1 MSTVTLYPPLAQIER
16 RLFAVPDDLLLR
28 LAKDDPSVPE
38 QLRKAALADQ
48 EILQQIA
55 ALREAS
61 AEAWPIDAE
70 TVTDVVEP
78 PAFIKLLIEHKVAAN
93 RADFGAFPESGQLV
107 QLPQAPTPP
116 GMGSDLQFATPL
128 VVLLATQ
135 NTNTKVWHGWLVSQ
149 EVQYASYWD
158 FLLQPEDEPF
168 DPVCGLVQI
177 WNPVQLY
184 LSGDVKAKAIG
195 RLSPARMQ
203 AVNALA
209 LEYVLDDSVLPRPRP
224 GFIAQRSVGDGLA
237 VVTGTPLGNGNDP
250 RHAYQQCYHHVAA
263 LLNKAV
269 LAWQADTLPTVTDV
283 LSALYDVLVAAWLKG
298 TGNLARPMEPV
309 AHAMSGQSPENI
321 MILALQDDLH
331 LTLMHTD
338 GRIDLTL
345 VYQGKGHLNVTVID
359 DGEQACSTML
369 KADLKPLDYRGLAV
383 NADNH
388 LLIELA
394 NGQTINLPLKLDI

>member
-1 MSTVTLYPPLAQIER
+1 MSTVTLYPPLAQIEQ
-16 RLFAVPDDLLLR
+16 RLFAVSDDLLLR

-38 QLRKAALADQ
+38 ALRKAVLVDQ
-48 EILQQIA
+48 DVLQQIA
-55 ALREAS
+55 ALRES
-61 AEAWPIDAE
+61 ADEAWPIDAE

-93 RADFGAFPESGQLV
+93 RADFGQFPESGQLV
-107 QLPQAPTPP
+107 QLSQAPTPP

-168 DPVCGLVQI
+168 DPLCGLVQI

-195 RLSPARMQ
+195 RLSPARMR

-209 LEYVLDDSVLPRPRP
+209 LAYVLDDSVLPRPRP
-224 GFIAQRSVGDGLA
+224 GFIALRSVGDGLA
-237 VVTGTPLGNGNDP
+237 AVTGTPLGNDNDP
-250 RHAYQQCYHHVAA
+250 RHAYQQCYHHVAT
-263 LLNKAV
+263 LLNEPV
-269 LAWQADTLPTVTDV
+269 LAWQTDTLPTVTDV
-283 LSALYDVLVAAWLKG
+283 LSDLYDVLAAVWFKA
-298 TGNLARPMEPV
+298 TGNLVRPMEPI
-309 AHAMSGQSPENI
+309 AHAMSGQSDENI
-321 MILALQDDLH
+321 VMLALQDDLH
-331 LTLMHTD
+331 LTLMHAD

-345 VYQGKGHLNVTVID
+345 VYQGNEHLNVIVID
-359 DGEQACSTML
+359 DGEQAHSTLL
-369 KADLKPLDYRGLAV
+369 KAGLPPLDYRGLAV

-388 LLIELA
+388 LWIELA
-394 NGQTINLPLKLDI
+394 NGQKINLPVKLNF